1 MTEKE
6 QKPEV
11 LEFEFKGKKF
21 ECVPK
26 MVRNYKTQKA
36 IANGENNPVGYYNAL
51 AAMFN
56 GKDEEYADELGGDM
70 AQLMELYTAAVEV
83 VAAKN

>member
-1 MTEKE
+1 MAEKKEMELLRFEYKGMT
-6 QKPEV
+6 
-11 LEFEFKGKKF
+11 F

-26 MVRNYKTQKA
+26 MVRNYKIQKA

-51 AAMFN
+51 SAMFN
-56 GKDEEYADELGGDM
+56 GKDEEYAEKLGGDM
-70 AQLMELYTAAVEV
+70 ASFMELYTAAVEA

>member
-1 MTEKE
+1 MTEKKE
-6 QKPEV
+6 TLK
-11 LEFEFKGKKF
+11 FEYKGMTF

-26 MVRNYKTQKA
+26 IVRNYKIQKT

-51 AAMFN
+51 SAMFN
-56 GKDEEYADELGGDM
+56 GKDEEYAEMLGGDM
-70 AQLMELYTAAVEV
+70 AAFMELYTAAVEA